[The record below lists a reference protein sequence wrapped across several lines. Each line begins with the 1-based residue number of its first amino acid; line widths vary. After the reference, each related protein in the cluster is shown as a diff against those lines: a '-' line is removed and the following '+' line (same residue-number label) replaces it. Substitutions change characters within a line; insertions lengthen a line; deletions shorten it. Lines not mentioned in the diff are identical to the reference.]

1 MLGQGAEHIL
11 REVGFRK
18 LNALFSLL
26 GLTLAVTI
34 VAASQLL
41 AEADERETRRVTR
54 DMGFNLR
61 LIPSK
66 TDLGQFYR
74 DGFSRHAM
82 EATTLDRLAT
92 QLTNNVSF
100 NHLVG
105 SLRRDYTINGQNILL
120 VGLSKTF
127 VAPGQG
133 KKPMGF
139 EIKEGTIHIGSEIAR
154 WQELKKGDAMH
165 VGVRRFTVAN
175 DPIET
180 GTPDD
185 ITIFA
190 RLDDAQSILGLSGKI
205 NEIEAI
211 DCLCLTADEDPLA
224 ILRKEIGGILPEVQV
239 VHQRTLADARAKQ
252 RQTREKVNAV
262 VLPSVLVAGAVWVA
276 LLAVL
281 NVRDRRQE
289 IGILRAL
296 GKGGGRIAGLFLGKA
311 VLLGFV
317 AAALGV
323 ALGTWVVLEFG
334 PSLFPVTKKAIQAS
348 STLAWQL
355 LVATP
360 VFAAFASFIPAM
372 LAVSHDPAE
381 TLRED

>member
-1 MLGQGAEHIL
+1 MSLWSHIFG
-11 REVGFRK
+11 EIGFRK

-26 GLTLAVTI
+26 GLTLAVT
-34 VAASQLL
+34 VVVASQLL
-41 AEADERETRRVTR
+41 ADADERETRRVTR

-61 LIPSK
+61 LISAE

-74 DGFSRHAM
+74 DGFSRNEMDSAM
-82 EATTLDRLAT
+82 LDRLAT

-105 SLRRDYTINGQNILL
+105 SLRREYTINGQDILL
-120 VGLSKTF
+120 IGLSETY

-133 KKPMGF
+133 KKPMGVV
-139 EIKEGTIHIGSEIAR
+139 IKKGTIHIGSEVAR
-154 WQELKKGDAMH
+154 KQKKKRNDTMYLGE
-165 VGVRRFTVAN
+165 RQFTVAN

-185 ITIFA
+185 ITIFT
-190 RLDDAQSILGLSGKI
+190 RLEDVQSVLRLEGKI

-211 DCLCLTADEDPLA
+211 DCLCLTADQDPLA
-224 ILRKEIGGILPEVQV
+224 ILRQEIGNILPEVQV
-239 VHQRTLADARAKQ
+239 VQMRTLADARAKQ
-252 RQTREKVNAV
+252 RQTRERVNQF
-262 VLPSVLVAGAVWVA
+262 VLPWVLVACAVWVA

-311 VLLGFV
+311 ALLGLMASVFG
-317 AAALGV
+317 AAF
-323 ALGTWVVLEFG
+323 GTWAILEFG

-348 STLAWQL
+348 PTLVWQMV
-355 LVATP
+355 VATP
-360 VFAAFASFIPAM
+360 VFAAFVSFIPAM

-381 TLRED
+381 SLRED

>member
-1 MLGQGAEHIL
+1 MSVLSHIF
-11 REVGFRK
+11 REMGFRK
-18 LNALFSLL
+18 LNTLFSLL
-26 GLTLAVTI
+26 GLSLAVT
-34 VAASQLL
+34 VVVASQLI

-61 LIPSK
+61 LIPAK
-66 TDLGQFYR
+66 TDLTQFYR

-82 EATTLDRLAT
+82 DVSMLDRLAT

-105 SLRRDYTINGQNILL
+105 SLRREYTINSQDVLL
-120 VGLSKTF
+120 VGLSETY

-139 EIKEGTIHIGSEIAR
+139 VIKKGTIHIGSQVALV
-154 WQELKKGDAMH
+154 QKKKKGEKMH
-165 VGVRRFTVAN
+165 IGVREFTVAN
-175 DPIET
+175 DTIET

-190 RLDDAQSILGLSGKI
+190 RLDDVQSVLGLAGKI

-211 DCLCLTADEDPLA
+211 DCLCLTADQDPLA

-239 VHQRTLADARAKQ
+239 VQKRTLADARAKQ
-252 RQTREKVNAV
+252 RQTREKVNGV
-262 VLPSVLVAGAVWVA
+262 VLPSVLLASAVWIA
-276 LLAVL
+276 LLAVF

-311 VLLGFV
+311 VMVGLV
-317 AAALGV
+317 AALIGA

-334 PSLFPVTKKAIQAS
+334 PSLFPVTKKAIHANWP
-348 STLAWQL
+348 LAAQL
-355 LVATP
+355 IVATP
-360 VFAAFASFIPAM
+360 LFAALASFIPAM

>member
-1 MLGQGAEHIL
+1 MQLWIQIICEI
-11 REVGFRK
+11 GFRK

-26 GLTLAVTI
+26 GLTLAVIT
-34 VAASQLL
+34 VVASQLI
-41 AEADERETRRVTR
+41 AVSDERETRRVTR

-61 LIPSK
+61 LIPAE

-74 DGFSRHAM
+74 DGFSRYAM
-82 EATTLDRLAT
+82 DVSTLDRLAT

-105 SLRRDYTINGQNILL
+105 SLRRDYTVNDQGVLL
-120 VGLSKTF
+120 VGLSKTY

-139 EIKEGTIHIGSEIAR
+139 VIKTNTIHIGSEIAR
-154 WQELKKGDAMH
+154 SQKKNKGDTMQ
-165 VGVRRFTVAN
+165 VGMKRFIIAN

-180 GTPDD
+180 GTSDD

-190 RLDDAQSILGLSGKI
+190 RLGDVQSILGLNGKI

-211 DCLCLTADEDPLA
+211 DCLCLTADEDPLT
-224 ILRKEIGGILPEVQV
+224 ILRREISGILPDVQV
-239 VHQRTLADARAKQ
+239 VHKQKLADARAKQ

-262 VLPSVLVAGAVWVA
+262 VLPSVLLAGAVWVA
-276 LLAVL
+276 LLAVF

-296 GKGGGRIAGLFLGKA
+296 GKSGWRIAGLFLGKA
-311 VLLGFV
+311 FLLGFV
-317 AAALGV
+317 AAVIG
-323 ALGTWVVLEFG
+323 VVLGMWAVMEFG
-334 PSLFPVTKKAIQAS
+334 PSLFPVTKKAIQINPS
-348 STLAWQL
+348 LAFQMII
-355 LVATP
+355 ATP
-360 VFAAFASFIPAM
+360 LFAAFSSFIPAM

-381 TLRED
+381 TLRDD

>member
-1 MLGQGAEHIL
+1 MSLWSHIFG
-11 REVGFRK
+11 EIGFRK

-26 GLTLAVTI
+26 GLTLAVT
-34 VAASQLL
+34 VVVASQLL
-41 AEADERETRRVTR
+41 ADADERETRRVTR

-61 LIPSK
+61 LISAE

-74 DGFSRHAM
+74 DGFSRNEMDSAM
-82 EATTLDRLAT
+82 LDRLAT

-105 SLRRDYTINGQNILL
+105 SLRREYTINGQDILL
-120 VGLSKTF
+120 IGLSETY

-133 KKPMGF
+133 KKPMGVV
-139 EIKEGTIHIGSEIAR
+139 IKKGTIHIGSEVAR
-154 WQELKKGDAMH
+154 KQKKGRNDTMH
-165 VGVRRFTVAN
+165 LGERQFTVAN

-185 ITIFA
+185 ITIFT
-190 RLDDAQSILGLSGKI
+190 RLEDVQSVLRLEGKI

-211 DCLCLTADEDPLA
+211 DCLCLTADQDPLA
-224 ILRKEIGGILPEVQV
+224 ILRQEIGNILPEVQV
-239 VHQRTLADARAKQ
+239 VQMRTLADARAKQ
-252 RQTREKVNAV
+252 RQTREKVNQF
-262 VLPSVLVAGAVWVA
+262 VLPWVLVACAVWVA

-311 VLLGFV
+311 ALLGLMASVFG
-317 AAALGV
+317 AAF
-323 ALGTWVVLEFG
+323 GTWAILEFG

-348 STLAWQL
+348 PTLVWQMV
-355 LVATP
+355 VATP
-360 VFAAFASFIPAM
+360 VFAAFVSFIPAM

-381 TLRED
+381 SLRED

>member
-1 MLGQGAEHIL
+1 MQLWTQIVCEI
-11 REVGFRK
+11 GFRK
-18 LNALFSLL
+18 LNAFFSLL
-26 GLTLAVTI
+26 GLTLAVII
-34 VAASQLL
+34 VVASQLI
-41 AEADERETRRVTR
+41 AESDERETRRVTR

-61 LIPSK
+61 LIPAE

-74 DGFSRHAM
+74 DGFSQFAM
-82 EATTLDRLAT
+82 DVTTLDRLAT

-105 SLRRDYTINGQNILL
+105 SLRRGYTVNGQSVLL
-120 VGLSKTF
+120 VGLSKTY

-139 EIKEGTIHIGSEIAR
+139 VIKTNTIHIGSEISR
-154 WQELKKGDAMH
+154 FHGKNKGDTMQ
-165 VGVRRFTVAN
+165 VGMQKFKVSN

-180 GTPDD
+180 GTSDD

-190 RLDDAQSILGLSGKI
+190 RLEDVQSILGLTGKI

-211 DCLCLTADEDPLA
+211 DCLCLTADEDPLT
-224 ILRKEIGGILPEVQV
+224 ILRKEIGDILPDVQV
-239 VHQRTLADARAKQ
+239 VHKQKLADARAKQ

-262 VLPSVLVAGAVWVA
+262 VLPSVLLASAVWVA
-276 LLAVL
+276 LLAVF

-289 IGILRAL
+289 IGVLRAL
-296 GKGGGRIAGLFLGKA
+296 GKSGWCIASLFLGKA

-317 AAALGV
+317 AAVFGV
-323 ALGTWVVLEFG
+323 VIGMWTVLEFG
-334 PSLFPVTKKAIQAS
+334 PSLFPVTKKAIQINHL
-348 STLAWQL
+348 LAFQL
-355 LVATP
+355 LFATP
-360 VFAAFASFIPAM
+360 FFAAFSSFIPAM

>member
-1 MLGQGAEHIL
+1 MSLWSHIFG
-11 REVGFRK
+11 EIGFRK

-26 GLTLAVTI
+26 GLTLAVT
-34 VAASQLL
+34 VVVASQLL

-61 LIPSK
+61 LISAE

-74 DGFSRHAM
+74 DGFSRNEMDSAM
-82 EATTLDRLAT
+82 LDRLAT
-92 QLTNNVSF
+92 HLTNNVSF

-105 SLRRDYTINGQNILL
+105 SLRREYTINGQDILL
-120 VGLSKTF
+120 IGLSETY

-133 KKPMGF
+133 KKLMGVV
-139 EIKEGTIHIGSEIAR
+139 IKKGTIHIGSEVAR
-154 WQELKKGDAMH
+154 KQKINRNDTMH
-165 VGVRRFTVAN
+165 LGERQFTVAN

-185 ITIFA
+185 ITIFT
-190 RLDDAQSILGLSGKI
+190 RLEDVQSVLRLEGKI

-211 DCLCLTADEDPLA
+211 DCLCLTADQDPLA
-224 ILRKEIGGILPEVQV
+224 ILRQEIGNILPEVQV
-239 VHQRTLADARAKQ
+239 VQMRTLADARAKQ
-252 RQTREKVNAV
+252 RQTREKVNQF
-262 VLPSVLVAGAVWVA
+262 VLPWVLVACAVWVA

-296 GKGGGRIAGLFLGKA
+296 GKGGGRIAGLFLRKA
-311 VLLGFV
+311 ALLGLMASVFG
-317 AAALGV
+317 ASF
-323 ALGTWVVLEFG
+323 GTWAVLEFG
-334 PSLFPVTKKAIQAS
+334 PSLFPVTKKAIQANP
-348 STLAWQL
+348 TLAWQMV
-355 LVATP
+355 VATP

>member
-1 MLGQGAEHIL
+1 MSVLSHIL
-11 REVGFRK
+11 REMGFRK
-18 LNALFSLL
+18 LNTLFSLL
-26 GLTLAVTI
+26 GLSLAVT
-34 VAASQLL
+34 VVVASQLI

-61 LIPSK
+61 LIPAK
-66 TDLGQFYR
+66 TDLTQFYR

-82 EATTLDRLAT
+82 DVSMLDRLAT

-105 SLRRDYTINGQNILL
+105 SLRREYTINSQDVLL
-120 VGLSKTF
+120 VGLSETY

-139 EIKEGTIHIGSEIAR
+139 VIKKGTIHIGSQVALV
-154 WQELKKGDAMH
+154 QKKKKGEKMH
-165 VGVRRFTVAN
+165 IGVREFTVAN
-175 DPIET
+175 DTIET

-190 RLDDAQSILGLSGKI
+190 RLDDVQSVLGLAGKI

-211 DCLCLTADEDPLA
+211 DCLCLTADQDPLA

-239 VHQRTLADARAKQ
+239 VQKRTLADARAKQ
-252 RQTREKVNAV
+252 RQTREKVNGV
-262 VLPSVLVAGAVWVA
+262 VLPSVLLASAVWIA
-276 LLAVL
+276 LLAVF

-311 VLLGFV
+311 VLVGLV
-317 AAALGV
+317 AALIGA
-323 ALGTWVVLEFG
+323 AMGTWVVLEFG
-334 PSLFPVTKKAIQAS
+334 PSLFPVTKKAIHANWP
-348 STLAWQL
+348 LAAQL
-355 LVATP
+355 IVATP
-360 VFAAFASFIPAM
+360 LFAALASFIPAM

>member
-1 MLGQGAEHIL
+1 MSLWSHIFG
-11 REVGFRK
+11 EIGFRK

-34 VAASQLL
+34 VVASRLL

-61 LIPSK
+61 LISAE

-74 DGFSRHAM
+74 DGFSRNEMDSAM
-82 EATTLDRLAT
+82 LDRLAT

-105 SLRRDYTINGQNILL
+105 SLRREYTINGQDILL
-120 VGLSKTF
+120 IGLSETY

-133 KKPMGF
+133 KKPMGVV
-139 EIKEGTIHIGSEIAR
+139 IKKGTIHIGSEVAR
-154 WQELKKGDAMH
+154 KQKKKRNDTMYLGE
-165 VGVRRFTVAN
+165 RQFTVAN

-185 ITIFA
+185 ITIFT
-190 RLDDAQSILGLSGKI
+190 RLEDVQSVLRLEGKI

-211 DCLCLTADEDPLA
+211 DCLCLTADQDPLA
-224 ILRKEIGGILPEVQV
+224 ILRQEIGNILPEVQV
-239 VHQRTLADARAKQ
+239 VQMRTLADARAKQ
-252 RQTREKVNAV
+252 RQTREKVNQF
-262 VLPSVLVAGAVWVA
+262 VLPWVLVACAVWVA

-311 VLLGFV
+311 ALLGLMASVFG
-317 AAALGV
+317 AAF
-323 ALGTWVVLEFG
+323 GTWAILEFG

-348 STLAWQL
+348 PTLVWQMV
-355 LVATP
+355 VATP
-360 VFAAFASFIPAM
+360 VFAAFVSFIPAM

-381 TLRED
+381 SLRED

>member
-1 MLGQGAEHIL
+1 MSLWSHIFG
-11 REVGFRK
+11 EIGFRK

-26 GLTLAVTI
+26 GLMLAVTI
-34 VAASQLL
+34 VVSSRLL

-61 LIPSK
+61 LISAE

-74 DGFSRHAM
+74 DGFARDVMNAAM
-82 EATTLDRLAT
+82 LDRLAT
-92 QLTNNVSF
+92 HLTNNVSF

-105 SLRRDYTINGQNILL
+105 SLRREYTIEGQDILL
-120 VGLSKTF
+120 VGLSETY

-133 KKPMGF
+133 KKPMGVV
-139 EIKEGTIHIGSEIAR
+139 INKGTIHIGSEVAR
-154 WQELKKGDAMH
+154 KQKKMRGDTMH
-165 VGVRRFTVAN
+165 LGERQFTVAN

-190 RLDDAQSILGLSGKI
+190 RLEDVQSVLHLEGKI

-211 DCLCLTADEDPLA
+211 DCLCLTADDDPLA

-276 LLAVL
+276 LLAVF

-296 GKGGGRIAGLFLGKA
+296 GKGSARIAGLFLGKA

-317 AAALGV
+317 AAGLGV

>member
-1 MLGQGAEHIL
+1 MSVLSHIF
-11 REVGFRK
+11 REMGFRK

-26 GLTLAVTI
+26 GLSLAVT
-34 VAASQLL
+34 VVVASQLI

-61 LIPSK
+61 LIPAK
-66 TDLGQFYR
+66 TDLTQFYR

-82 EATTLDRLAT
+82 DVSMLDRLAT

-105 SLRRDYTINGQNILL
+105 SLRREYTINSQDVLL
-120 VGLSKTF
+120 VGLAETY

-139 EIKEGTIHIGSEIAR
+139 VIKKGTIHIGSQVALV
-154 WQELKKGDAMH
+154 QKKKKGEKMH
-165 VGVRRFTVAN
+165 IGVREFTVAN
-175 DPIET
+175 DTIET

-190 RLDDAQSILGLSGKI
+190 RLDDVQSVLGLAGKI

-211 DCLCLTADEDPLA
+211 DCLCLTADQDPLA

-239 VHQRTLADARAKQ
+239 VQKRTLADARAKQ
-252 RQTREKVNAV
+252 RQTREKVNGV
-262 VLPSVLVAGAVWVA
+262 VLPSVLLASAVWIA
-276 LLAVL
+276 LLAVF

-311 VLLGFV
+311 VMVGLV
-317 AAALGV
+317 AALIGA

-334 PSLFPVTKKAIQAS
+334 PSLFPVTKKAIHANWP
-348 STLAWQL
+348 LAAQL
-355 LVATP
+355 IVATP
-360 VFAAFASFIPAM
+360 LFAARASFIPAM

>member
-1 MLGQGAEHIL
+1 MSLWSHIFG
-11 REVGFRK
+11 EIGFRK
-18 LNALFSLL
+18 LNAFFSLL
-26 GLTLAVTI
+26 GLTLAVT
-34 VAASQLL
+34 VVVASQLL
-41 AEADERETRRVTR
+41 ADADERETRRVTR

-61 LIPSK
+61 LISAE

-74 DGFSRHAM
+74 DGFSRNEMDSAM
-82 EATTLDRLAT
+82 LDRLAT

-105 SLRRDYTINGQNILL
+105 SLRREYTINGQDILL
-120 VGLSKTF
+120 IGLSETY

-133 KKPMGF
+133 KKPMGVV
-139 EIKEGTIHIGSEIAR
+139 IKKGTIHIGSEVAR
-154 WQELKKGDAMH
+154 KQKKGRNDTMH
-165 VGVRRFTVAN
+165 LGERQFTVAN

-185 ITIFA
+185 ITIFT
-190 RLDDAQSILGLSGKI
+190 RLEDVQSVLRLEGKI

-211 DCLCLTADEDPLA
+211 DCLCLTADQDPLA
-224 ILRKEIGGILPEVQV
+224 ILRQEIGNILPEVQV
-239 VHQRTLADARAKQ
+239 VQMRTLADARAKQ
-252 RQTREKVNAV
+252 RQTREKVNQF
-262 VLPSVLVAGAVWVA
+262 VLPWVLVACAVWVA

-311 VLLGFV
+311 ALLGLMASVFG
-317 AAALGV
+317 AAF
-323 ALGTWVVLEFG
+323 GTWAILEFG

-348 STLAWQL
+348 PTLVWQMV
-355 LVATP
+355 VATP
-360 VFAAFASFIPAM
+360 VFAAFVSFIPAM

-381 TLRED
+381 SLRED

>member
-1 MLGQGAEHIL
+1 MQLWTQIIC
-11 REVGFRK
+11 EVGFRK
-18 LNALFSLL
+18 LNAFFSVL
-26 GLTLAVTI
+26 GLTLAVII
-34 VAASQLL
+34 VVASQLI
-41 AEADERETRRVTR
+41 AESDERETRRVTR

-61 LIPSK
+61 LIPAE

-74 DGFSRHAM
+74 DGFSRFAM
-82 EATTLDRLAT
+82 DATTLDRLAT

-105 SLRRDYTINGQNILL
+105 SLRRGYTINGQSILL
-120 VGLSKTF
+120 VGLSKTY

-139 EIKEGTIHIGSEIAR
+139 VIKTNTIHIGSEIAR
-154 WQELKKGDAMH
+154 VQVKNKGDTMQ
-165 VGVRRFTVAN
+165 VGMQQFQISN

-180 GTPDD
+180 GTSDD

-190 RLDDAQSILGLSGKI
+190 RLEDVQSILGLSGKI

-224 ILRKEIGGILPEVQV
+224 ILRKEIGDILPDVQV
-239 VHQRTLADARAKQ
+239 VHKQKLADARAKQ

-262 VLPSVLVAGAVWVA
+262 VLPSVLLASAVWVA
-276 LLAVL
+276 LLAVF

-296 GKGGGRIAGLFLGKA
+296 GKSGWRIAGLFLGKA

-317 AAALGV
+317 AAGFGV
-323 ALGTWVVLEFG
+323 VFGMWAVLEFG
-334 PSLFPVTKKAIQAS
+334 PSLFPVTKKAIQVNPL
-348 STLAWQL
+348 LAFQL
-355 LVATP
+355 VFATP
-360 VFAAFASFIPAM
+360 LFAAFASFIPAM

>member
-1 MLGQGAEHIL
+1 MQLWTQIVCEI
-11 REVGFRK
+11 GFRK
-18 LNALFSLL
+18 LNAFFSLL
-26 GLTLAVTI
+26 GLTLAVII
-34 VAASQLL
+34 VVASQLI
-41 AEADERETRRVTR
+41 AESDERETRRVTR

-61 LIPSK
+61 LIPAE

-74 DGFSRHAM
+74 DGFSRFAM
-82 EATTLDRLAT
+82 DATTLDRLAT

-105 SLRRDYTINGQNILL
+105 SLRRGYTVNGQSILL
-120 VGLSKTF
+120 VGLSKTY

-139 EIKEGTIHIGSEIAR
+139 VIKTNTIHIGSEIAR
-154 WQELKKGDAMH
+154 VQGKNKGDAMQ
-165 VGVRRFTVAN
+165 VGMQQFKISN

-180 GTPDD
+180 GTSDD

-190 RLDDAQSILGLSGKI
+190 RLEDVQSILGLTGKI

-211 DCLCLTADEDPLA
+211 DCLCLTADEDPLT
-224 ILRKEIGGILPEVQV
+224 ILRKEIGSILPDVQV
-239 VHQRTLADARAKQ
+239 VHKQKLADARAKQ

-262 VLPSVLVAGAVWVA
+262 VLPSVFLASAVWVA
-276 LLAVL
+276 LLAVF

-289 IGILRAL
+289 IGVLRAL
-296 GKGGGRIAGLFLGKA
+296 GKSGWRIAGLFLGKA

-317 AAALGV
+317 AAVFGVVLGMW
-323 ALGTWVVLEFG
+323 AVLEFG
-334 PSLFPVTKKAIQAS
+334 PSLFPVTKKAIQINYL
-348 STLAWQL
+348 LALQL
-355 LVATP
+355 FFFTP
-360 VFAAFASFIPAM
+360 FFAAFASFIPAM
-372 LAVSHDPAE
+372 IAVSHDPAE

>member
-1 MLGQGAEHIL
+1 MSVLSHIL
-11 REVGFRK
+11 REMGFRK
-18 LNALFSLL
+18 LNTLFSLL
-26 GLTLAVTI
+26 GLSLAVT
-34 VAASQLL
+34 VVVASQLL

-54 DMGFNLR
+54 DMGYNLR
-61 LIPSK
+61 LIPAK
-66 TDLGQFYR
+66 TDLTQFYR

-82 EATTLDRLAT
+82 DVSMLDRLAT

-105 SLRRDYTINGQNILL
+105 SLRREYTINSQDVLL
-120 VGLSKTF
+120 VGLSETY

-139 EIKEGTIHIGSEIAR
+139 VIKKGTIHIGSQVALV
-154 WQELKKGDAMH
+154 QKKKKGEKMH
-165 VGVRRFTVAN
+165 IGVREFTVAN
-175 DPIET
+175 DTIET

-190 RLDDAQSILGLSGKI
+190 RLDDVQSVLGLAGKI

-211 DCLCLTADEDPLA
+211 DCLCLTADQDPLA

-239 VHQRTLADARAKQ
+239 VQKRTLADARAKQ
-252 RQTREKVNAV
+252 RQTREKVNGV
-262 VLPSVLVAGAVWVA
+262 VLPSVLLASAVWIA
-276 LLAVL
+276 LLAVF

-311 VLLGFV
+311 VLVGLV
-317 AAALGV
+317 AALIGA

-334 PSLFPVTKKAIQAS
+334 PSLFPVTKKAIHANWP
-348 STLAWQL
+348 LAAQL
-355 LVATP
+355 IVATP
-360 VFAAFASFIPAM
+360 LFAALASFIPAM

>member
-1 MLGQGAEHIL
+1 MSLWSHIFG
-11 REVGFRK
+11 EIGFRK

-26 GLTLAVTI
+26 GLTLAVT
-34 VAASQLL
+34 VVVASQLL

-54 DMGFNLR
+54 DMGGNLR
-61 LIPSK
+61 LISAE

-74 DGFSRHAM
+74 DGFSRNEMDSAM
-82 EATTLDRLAT
+82 LDRLAT
-92 QLTNNVSF
+92 HLTNNVSF

-105 SLRRDYTINGQNILL
+105 SLRREYTINGQDILL
-120 VGLSKTF
+120 IGLSETY

-133 KKPMGF
+133 KKPMGVV
-139 EIKEGTIHIGSEIAR
+139 IKKGTIHIGSEVAR
-154 WQELKKGDAMH
+154 KQKKKRNDTMH
-165 VGVRRFTVAN
+165 LGERQFTVAN

-185 ITIFA
+185 ITIFT
-190 RLDDAQSILGLSGKI
+190 RLEDVQSVLRLEGKI

-211 DCLCLTADEDPLA
+211 DCLCLTADQDPLA
-224 ILRKEIGGILPEVQV
+224 ILRQEIGNILPEVQV
-239 VHQRTLADARAKQ
+239 VQMRTLADARAKQ
-252 RQTREKVNAV
+252 RQTREKVNQF
-262 VLPSVLVAGAVWVA
+262 VLPWVLVACAVWVA

-296 GKGGGRIAGLFLGKA
+296 GKGGERITGLFLGKA
-311 VLLGFV
+311 ALLGLMASVFG
-317 AAALGV
+317 AAF
-323 ALGTWVVLEFG
+323 GTWAVLEFG
-334 PSLFPVTKKAIQAS
+334 PSLFPVTKKAIQANP
-348 STLAWQL
+348 TLAWQMV
-355 LVATP
+355 VATP

>member
-1 MLGQGAEHIL
+1 MSVWSHIL
-11 REVGFRK
+11 RELGFRK

-26 GLTLAVTI
+26 GLAMAVT
-34 VAASQLL
+34 VVVASQLL

-61 LIPSK
+61 LIPAE

-82 EATTLDRLAT
+82 DVSMLDRLAT

-105 SLRRDYTINGQNILL
+105 SLRREYTINGQDILL
-120 VGLSKTF
+120 VGLSETY

-139 EIKEGTIHIGSEIAR
+139 VIEKGTIHIGSQVALV
-154 WQELKKGDAMH
+154 QKKKKDDTMH

-185 ITIFA
+185 ITIFV
-190 RLDDAQSILGLSGKI
+190 RLEDAQSVLGLAAKI

-211 DCLCLTADEDPLA
+211 DCLCLTADQDPLA

-239 VHQRTLADARAKQ
+239 VQQRTLADARAKQ
-252 RQTREKVNAV
+252 RQTREKVNQF

-276 LLAVL
+276 LLAVF

-311 VLLGFV
+311 VMVGLV
-317 AAALGV
+317 AALIGA

-334 PSLFPVTKKAIQAS
+334 PSLFPVTKKAIQVNWP
-348 STLAWQL
+348 LAAQL
-355 LVATP
+355 IVGTP
-360 VFAAFASFIPAM
+360 VFAALASFIPAM

>member
-1 MLGQGAEHIL
+1 MSVLSHIL
-11 REVGFRK
+11 REMGFRK
-18 LNALFSLL
+18 LNTLFSLL
-26 GLTLAVTI
+26 GLSLAVT
-34 VAASQLL
+34 VVVASQLL

-61 LIPSK
+61 LIPAK
-66 TDLGQFYR
+66 TDLTQFYR

-82 EATTLDRLAT
+82 DVSMLDRLAT

-105 SLRRDYTINGQNILL
+105 SLRREYTINSQDVLL
-120 VGLSKTF
+120 VGLSETY

-139 EIKEGTIHIGSEIAR
+139 VIKKGTIHIGSQVALV
-154 WQELKKGDAMH
+154 QKKKKGEKMH
-165 VGVRRFTVAN
+165 IGVREFTVAN
-175 DPIET
+175 DTIET

-190 RLDDAQSILGLSGKI
+190 RLDDVQSVLGLAGKI

-211 DCLCLTADEDPLA
+211 DCLCLTADQDPLA

-239 VHQRTLADARAKQ
+239 VQKRTLADARAKQ
-252 RQTREKVNAV
+252 RQTREKVNGV
-262 VLPSVLVAGAVWVA
+262 VLPSVLLASAVWIA
-276 LLAVL
+276 LLAVF

-311 VLLGFV
+311 VMVGLV
-317 AAALGV
+317 AALIGA

-334 PSLFPVTKKAIQAS
+334 PSLFPVTKKAIHANWP
-348 STLAWQL
+348 LAAQL
-355 LVATP
+355 IVATP
-360 VFAAFASFIPAM
+360 LFAALASFIPAM

>member
-1 MLGQGAEHIL
+1 MSVWSDIL

-26 GLTLAVTI
+26 GLAVA
-34 VAASQLL
+34 VAVVLVSQLL

-61 LIPSK
+61 LIPAE

-74 DGFSRHAM
+74 DGFSRQTM
-82 EATTLDRLAT
+82 DVSMLDRLAT

-105 SLRRDYTINGQNILL
+105 SLRREYTINGQNILL
-120 VGLSKTF
+120 VGLSDTY

-139 EIKEGTIHIGSEIAR
+139 EIKKGTIHIGSQVAFV
-154 WQELKKGDAMH
+154 QKKKKDDTMH
-165 VGVRRFTVAN
+165 IGVRRFAVAN

-185 ITIFA
+185 ITIFG
-190 RLDDAQSILGLSGKI
+190 RLEDVQLLLGLAQKI

-211 DCLCLTADEDPLA
+211 DCLCLTADQDPLA

-239 VHQRTLADARAKQ
+239 VQQRTLADARAKQ
-252 RQTREKVNAV
+252 RQTREKVNQF
-262 VLPSVLVAGAVWVA
+262 VLPSVLVASAVWMG
-276 LLAVL
+276 LLAVV

-296 GKGGGRIAGLFLGKA
+296 GKGGGRIAALFLGKA
-311 VLLGFV
+311 VLVGLV
-317 AAALGV
+317 AALIGA
-323 ALGTWVVLEFG
+323 ALGTWAVLEFG
-334 PSLFPVTKKAIQAS
+334 PSLFPVTKKAIQVNWP
-348 STLAWQL
+348 LAVQL
-355 LVATP
+355 IVATP
-360 VFAAFASFIPAM
+360 VFAAMASFIPAM
-372 LAVSHDPAE
+372 LEVSHDPAE

>member
-1 MLGQGAEHIL
+1 MSLWSHIFG
-11 REVGFRK
+11 EIGFRK

-26 GLTLAVTI
+26 GLTLAVT
-34 VAASQLL
+34 VVVASQLL

-61 LIPSK
+61 LISAE

-74 DGFSRHAM
+74 DGFSRNEMDSAM
-82 EATTLDRLAT
+82 LDRLAT
-92 QLTNNVSF
+92 HLTNNVSF

-105 SLRRDYTINGQNILL
+105 SLRREYTINGQNILL
-120 VGLSKTF
+120 IGLSETY

-133 KKPMGF
+133 KKPMGVV
-139 EIKEGTIHIGSEIAR
+139 IKKGTIHIGSEVAR
-154 WQELKKGDAMH
+154 KQKKGRNDTMH
-165 VGVRRFTVAN
+165 LGERQFTVAN

-185 ITIFA
+185 ITIFT
-190 RLDDAQSILGLSGKI
+190 RLEDVQSVLRLEGKI

-211 DCLCLTADEDPLA
+211 DCLCLTADQDPLA
-224 ILRKEIGGILPEVQV
+224 ILRKEIGNILPEVQV
-239 VHQRTLADARAKQ
+239 VQMRTLADARAKQ
-252 RQTREKVNAV
+252 RQTREKVNQF
-262 VLPSVLVAGAVWVA
+262 VLPWVLVACAVWVA

-311 VLLGFV
+311 ALLGLMASVFG
-317 AAALGV
+317 AAF
-323 ALGTWVVLEFG
+323 GTWAVLEFG
-334 PSLFPVTKKAIQAS
+334 PSLFPVKKKAIQANP
-348 STLAWQL
+348 TLAGQMV
-355 LVATP
+355 VATP

>member
-1 MLGQGAEHIL
+1 MSVWSHIL
-11 REVGFRK
+11 RELGFRK

-26 GLTLAVTI
+26 GLAMAVT
-34 VAASQLL
+34 VVVASQLL
-41 AEADERETRRVTR
+41 AEADERETRRVPR

-61 LIPSK
+61 LIPAE

-82 EATTLDRLAT
+82 DVSMLDRLAT

-105 SLRRDYTINGQNILL
+105 SLRREYTINGQDILL
-120 VGLSKTF
+120 VGLSETY

-133 KKPMGF
+133 KKKMGF
-139 EIKEGTIHIGSEIAR
+139 EIEKGTIHIGSQVALV
-154 WQELKKGDAMH
+154 QKKKKDDTMH
-165 VGVRRFTVAN
+165 VGVRRFAVAN

-185 ITIFA
+185 ITIFV
-190 RLDDAQSILGLSGKI
+190 RLEDAQSVLGLAAKI

-211 DCLCLTADEDPLA
+211 DCLCLTADQDPLA

-239 VHQRTLADARAKQ
+239 VQQRTLADARAKQ
-252 RQTREKVNAV
+252 RQTREKVNQF

-276 LLAVL
+276 LLAAF

-296 GKGGGRIAGLFLGKA
+296 GKGGERIAALFLGKA
-311 VLLGFV
+311 VLLGLV
-317 AAALGV
+317 AALIGA
-323 ALGTWVVLEFG
+323 ALGTWAVLEFG
-334 PSLFPVTKKAIQAS
+334 PSLFPVTKKAIQANWP
-348 STLAWQL
+348 LAAQL
-355 LVATP
+355 IVATP
-360 VFAAFASFIPAM
+360 VFAALASFIPAM